1 MKGEWPVNHT
11 VSYPKRLFRSIKAHW
26 EVYLMLVPP
35 LAVLILFAYL
45 PMVGI
50 VISFENFSVKRGMFH
65 SDWVGLKYYKD
76 FVTSPLFGQLLS
88 NTLILS
94 LYSLL
99 AGFPIPILLALAI
112 NEARSRVFKKA
123 VQTITY
129 APYFISTVVL
139 VGILMQFL
147 HVHNG
152 FINHLITLVGGQP
165 INFMGNPNSFRSIY
179 VWSGIWQT
187 AGYSAIIY
195 IAALSSVDQSQV
207 EASIIDGA
215 TRIQKIAYVDL
226 PAISPTIVILLILAM
241 GNMMGIGF
249 EKVYLMQN
257 PLNLSQSEI
266 ISTYVY
272 KKGLQNIEYAYAT
285 AIGVFN
291 SVVNLILLLL
301 ANAGARKI
309 GDTSLF

>member
-1 MKGEWPVNHT
+1 
-11 VSYPKRLFRSIKAHW
+11 
-26 EVYLMLVPP
+26 MLVPP

-226 PAISPTIVILLILAM
+226 PAISPTIVILLILAL